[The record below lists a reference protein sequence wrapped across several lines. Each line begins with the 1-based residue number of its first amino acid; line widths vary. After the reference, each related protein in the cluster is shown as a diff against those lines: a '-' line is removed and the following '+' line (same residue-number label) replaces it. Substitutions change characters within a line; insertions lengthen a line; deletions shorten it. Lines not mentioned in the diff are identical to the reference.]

1 MEKKTVIMTIGRMN
15 PPTYG
20 HKKLIEQMVAKAAE
34 IGEREVYI
42 ILSDNFATKIED
54 GVIKENPLTCPEKTK
69 YIAEIVKD
77 IESNHGVKVIIRCM
91 DAQPNPPVAHCDG
104 KIPTF
109 KQICILVDEF
119 KSYIPDKKLEMLLMV
134 GTDRFKSYGWLEKVL
149 GPDVPIKFGEVV
161 RRNALKIPC
170 QTTDCLSEANQP
182 TKKAI
187 STLADEESMS
197 ATKLKNLARQKEQA
211 TENDSD
217 KKIFIIETARSGLKM
232 TVCEELYQILNE
244 RLMSQVEYDEFEEDI
259 AEKASKKKYKK
270 ERNEKKEK
278 SVKSAKKCGRK
289 ERKMRRTV
297 RRYRNKKNKSKG
309 RK

>member
-1 MEKKTVIMTIGRMN
+1 
-15 PPTYG
+15 
-20 HKKLIEQMVAKAAE
+20 
-34 IGEREVYI
+34 
-42 ILSDNFATKIED
+42 
-54 GVIKENPLTCPEKTK
+54 
-69 YIAEIVKD
+69 
-77 IESNHGVKVIIRCM
+77 
-91 DAQPNPPVAHCDG
+91 
-104 KIPTF
+104 
-109 KQICILVDEF
+109 
-119 KSYIPDKKLEMLLMV
+119 MLLMV

-217 KKIFIIETARSGLKM
+217 KKIFIIETAKSGLKM
-232 TVCEELYQILNE
+232 SVCEELYQILNE

-297 RRYRNKKNKSKG
+297 RRYRNKKNKSTG